1 VASPASRGSSGPL
14 PVAGRSACP
23 GSARRAARDRAV
35 QDQPCTS
42 AASPRA
48 EEQDWQGEQMHGEGA
63 EALASVLPAAGSR
76 PRGLAAVRHVPR
88 HSAQLWLCARSRT
101 TWGTASPGSV
111 WTRRGTRASTPTAGG
126 APLASSHGW
135 RGRRFRATSR
145 NRRSRLSTRLHR
157 SARRDLVRP
166 RRLVTGPPTTG
177 LVIGPHPTPRPE
189 SPRPGGGRRLVT
201 HDAGEPSPT
210 DRASNWAECRG
221 ALARGATARPGS

>member
-1 VASPASRGSSGPL
+1 MGKTRVHPAAVPDGPLCMASPASRGSSGPL

-166 RRLVTGPPTTG
+166 RRLVTGRHRECPINGVTG
-177 LVIGPHPTPRPE
+177 HDRF
-189 SPRPGGGRRLVT
+189 SWWCWGRYGLR
-201 HDAGEPSPT
+201 
-210 DRASNWAECRG
+210 R
-221 ALARGATARPGS
+221 